1 MAGSSQSGRSA
12 RPVSFRGTV
21 GWLVAAGGQ
30 SRGARP
36 SARRRPQ
43 RPGSRLLGLCPI
55 PRRRILPKLGPPSRI
70 LPSLRRSPHPGL
82 GSSAGRRRE
91 APELPRPNSNFGSGL
106 PGVLSVPTSAQNAAH
121 ASDKRPTP
129 CAGPELGSAVEA
141 GERSLT
147 PLGNVVH
154 ARTQGFWE
162 V

>member
-1 MAGSSQSGRSA
+1 MTGSSQWGRSA

-55 PRRRILPKLGPPSRI
+55 PRRRTFPKPGPPSRI
-70 LPSLRRSPHPGL
+70 PPNLRRSPHPGL
-82 GSSAGRRRE
+82 GGSAGRRRE
-91 APELPRPNSNFGSGL
+91 APELPRPDSNFGSGL
-106 PGVLSVPTSAQNAAH
+106 PGVLPGQTSAQDAAH
-121 ASDKRPTP
+121 ASDKHPAP
-129 CAGPELGSAVEA
+129 CAGPELGSVGEA
-141 GERSLT
+141 GERSLI

-154 ARTQGFWE
+154 ARAQGFWE